1 MDNVPLTIGYTLD
14 YALRLIG
21 DKHNITINS
30 TSTPYEYKKMERQG
44 NTPIVVRQKT
54 DNGIIILTTSYF
66 K

>member
-21 DKHNITINS
+21 DKHNVTINS
-30 TSTPYEYKKMERQG
+30 TSTPYEDKKMERQG